1 MIQEYSKK
9 LKFSFSK
16 KISSNYFFFLLVT
29 FFLTGCP
36 FPDVK
41 DFSDATTL
49 MSTSISN
56 SARETLDILVES
68 YENQKIEDDIFNF
81 ANQEKKDYS
90 KEIREKWKT
99 VDKTLSSLISYADA
113 LNSIA
118 HAGQKGQ
125 ESFNNVGNAIGGL
138 ASAAGIPA
146 IPAAATE
153 AGKFIYGEI
162 AKIRAANSLKEV
174 TTAADTSIQI
184 IADIFL
190 EDLDVLKRLNDAAK
204 SILLKQH
211 FTIEVDRY
219 RNYHNSLVEKEL
231 NLIKKITLLNDYENG
246 DPESLISFLYEDPIT
261 RDKIGLY
268 DLSKEIEKFILDD
281 NLEADQ
287 KIEKISRL
295 HAHWDKEIKKI
306 LVKGKDENHSSIFSR
321 YDINSS
327 ILEKIDIEGRLIN
340 MKNELAWN
348 REEIIK
354 FDQIIKEIDKKEAD
368 INAIAKTNEELIEK
382 SKEVVEAWKIKH
394 KQMANF
400 FDKKQ
405 EISFNDIIGYASAI
419 NSTYQEFK
427 ENR

>member
-1 MIQEYSKK
+1 MDKK
-9 LKFSFSK
+9 NLKMMTDLKKVTSNFSF
-16 KISSNYFFFLLVT
+16 FLIVT

-41 DFSDATTL
+41 KFSDATAL

-56 SARETLDILVES
+56 SARETLNILAES

-81 ANQEKKDYS
+81 ANQEKKDYN
-90 KEIREKWKT
+90 KEIRGKWKS

-125 ESFNNVGNAIGGL
+125 ESFNNVGEAIGGL

-146 IPAAATE
+146 LPSAATE

-184 IADIFL
+184 IANIL
-190 EDLDVLKRLNDAAK
+190 LKDLDVLKRLNYAAE
-204 SILLKQH
+204 SILLEQH

-219 RNYHNSLVEKEL
+219 RNYYNSLIEKEL
-231 NLIKKITLLNDYENG
+231 NLIKKITILNDFENG
-246 DPESLISFLYEDPIT
+246 DPESLVAFLYEDPIT
-261 RDKIGLY
+261 RDKLELY
-268 DLSKEIEKFILDD
+268 DLSKEIEKIILSEELNGD
-281 NLEADQ
+281 L
-287 KIEKISRL
+287 KIEKISKIRS
-295 HAHWDKEIKKI
+295 HWDEEIRKT
-306 LVKGKDENHSSIFSR
+306 LVKDKEKNYSSIFSK
-321 YDINSS
+321 YEINSS
-327 ILEKIDIEGRLIN
+327 ILDKINIEGRLIN
-340 MKNELAWN
+340 MKNELTWN

-354 FDQIIKEIDKKEAD
+354 FDQIIKEIDKKEED
-368 INAIAKTNEELIEK
+368 IKTVAKTNKELIEK
-382 SKEVVEAWKIKH
+382 SEEVVDAWKIKH

-405 EISFNDIIGYASAI
+405 EISFNDIIGYASGI

-427 ENR
+427 ENK